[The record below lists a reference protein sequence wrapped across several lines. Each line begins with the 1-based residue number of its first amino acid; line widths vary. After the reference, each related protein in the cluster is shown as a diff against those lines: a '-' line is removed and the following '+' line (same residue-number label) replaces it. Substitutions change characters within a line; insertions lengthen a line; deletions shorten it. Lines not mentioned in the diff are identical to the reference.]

1 MRSILAGMAAAVLL
15 TGCGTA
21 LAQPGAGHSG
31 RQPRTAAVVTGT
43 RAQAQAYV
51 RHAMAEL
58 SLPAGT
64 KPAHLKSLPGIMR
77 ALAPSGTGWVGGS
90 RILIV
95 PGQPEA
101 VLQRISGHAPFNE
114 PGGYTATPVL
124 SSTMLPAP
132 EPGLDAAILELAV
145 QAYSRTTTLVGAYAF
160 AAWLP
165 YRTAAEH
172 LNPASFRSVTIVKD
186 QINDGK
192 QSTESHTFTSTALI
206 GRFASVLN
214 ADVPAPPSA
223 QGELLGCVP
232 GGITYTLRFTA
243 RAERGPSVTASA
255 FCGTIAISVNGKPQ
269 PSLWDTN
276 GGLEKIASAVSGP
289 GAGPPSARSGRPA

>member
-1 MRSILAGMAAAVLL
+1 MRSFLAGMAAAVLL

-31 RQPRTAAVVTGT
+31 SQPRTAAVVTGT
-43 RAQAQAYV
+43 QAQAQAYV

-64 KPAHLKSLPGIMR
+64 ETAHLKSLPEIMR
-77 ALAPSGTGWVGGS
+77 DQAPAATGWAGAS

-114 PGGYTATPVL
+114 PEDYTATPVQ

-132 EPGLDAAILELAV
+132 EPGIDAVVLDLAV
-145 QAYSRTTTLVGAYAF
+145 QAYSRNTTLVGVYAF

-172 LNPASFRSVTIVKD
+172 LDPASFRSVAIVED
-186 QINDGK
+186 QIIRGK
-192 QSTESHTFTSTALI
+192 QRTVSRTFTSAAVI
-206 GRFASVLN
+206 ARFATFLN
-214 ADVPAPPSA
+214 ARVPAPESA
-223 QGELLGCVP
+223 MGEMSCPPPVN
-232 GGITYTLRFTA
+232 TYALRFAA
-243 RAERGPSVTASA
+243 RAKHGPAVTAAA
-255 FCGTIAISVNGKPQ
+255 FCGTIAISVNGKQQ
-269 PSLWDTN
+269 PWLWDTN
-276 GGLEKIASAVSGP
+276 GGLGTIASAVLGS
-289 GAGPPSARSGRPA
+289 

>member
-1 MRSILAGMAAAVLL
+1 MRSFLAAMAVAVLL

-31 RQPRTAAVVTGT
+31 SQPRTAAVVTGT
-43 RAQAQAYV
+43 RALAQAYV

-64 KPAHLKSLPGIMR
+64 KPAHLKSLPPMMR
-77 ALAPSGTGWVGGS
+77 VLAPTGTGWAGAS

-101 VLQRISGHAPFNE
+101 VLQRISAHAPFNE
-114 PGGYTATPVL
+114 PGGYTATPVV

-132 EPGLDAAILELAV
+132 EPGIDAAVLELAV
-145 QAYSRTTTLVGAYAF
+145 QAYSRTTTLVDAYAF

-172 LNPASFRSVTIVKD
+172 LNPASFRSVTIIKD
-186 QINDGK
+186 QVIGGK
-192 QSTESHTFTSTALI
+192 QRAVSRTFTSAAAI
-206 GRFASVLN
+206 ARFATFLN
-214 ADVPAPPSA
+214 ARVPAPESA
-223 QGELLGCVP
+223 MGELMCPPPVL
-232 GGITYTLRFTA
+232 TYALRFAA
-243 RAERGPSVTASA
+243 RAKRGPTVTASA
-255 FCGTIAISVNGKPQ
+255 FCGTIAITVNGKPQ
-269 PSLWDTN
+269 LSLWDTN
-276 GGLEKIASAVSGP
+276 GGLETIASALLGH
-289 GAGPPSARSGRPA
+289 